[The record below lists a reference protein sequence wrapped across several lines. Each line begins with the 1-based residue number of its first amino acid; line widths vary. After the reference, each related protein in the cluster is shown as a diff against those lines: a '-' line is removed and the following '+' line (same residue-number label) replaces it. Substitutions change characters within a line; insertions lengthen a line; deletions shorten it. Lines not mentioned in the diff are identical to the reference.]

1 MQLRRL
7 NMDNSWHLA
16 LQGAKILIDPW
27 LEGTEVDFFPWFN
40 TQWHRTP
47 PVDYAE
53 VPPYDLVLITQ
64 KYPDHFHKQTLARL
78 KPRRL
83 LVPAA
88 VAVEVRRILP
98 EAEVIVLDRKNRVF
112 SEGNLL
118 IEWFPSTDP
127 LGPDYQ
133 AFRISDGRE
142 NVFLAPHGY
151 DLRKVDLD
159 PNTPVKLLIST
170 FNEFKLPFF
179 LGGTVAPGVKGLM
192 HLTERLDPQHI
203 VATHDE
209 DKHAKGLVIRLARVK
224 RIGKSDLERHD
235 IFRGRIL
242 DMEHYQPVTL

>member
-1 MQLRRL
+1 MHLQRL

-16 LQGAKILIDPW
+16 LQDVRILIDPW

-64 KYPDHFHKQTLARL
+64 KYPDHFHRQTLARL

-83 LVPAA
+83 LVPAS
-88 VAVEVRRILP
+88 VAAEVRRILP
-98 EAEVIVLDRKNRVF
+98 DAEVHVLDRRNPVFAEGTLRVD
-112 SEGNLL
+112 
-118 IEWFPSTDP
+118 WFPSTDP

-133 AFRISDGRE
+133 AFRISDGQE
-142 NVFLAPHGY
+142 SVFLAPHGY
-151 DLRKVDLD
+151 DLRKAATEAR
-159 PNTPVKLLIST
+159 TPVNLLIST
-170 FNEFKLPFF
+170 FNEFRLPFF

-192 HLTERLDPQHI
+192 HLTETLQPRHI

-242 DMEHYQPVTL
+242 DMEHYQPVSL